1 MAGSLRNTANRIR
14 TASQIRR
21 ANRQAVGGARK
32 RCKKG
37 KNCSAACIQAGMVCL
52 VGLPE
57 PVEQSVSGVRKML
70 QGRIGKMPAPS
81 PMTRDRLAPSQQDRA
96 VAGQAKGILREMRP
110 ARLPQPAGP
119 APSTPGDYS
128 KWNPVAEGNY
138 GKVSVSPDGTRAVK
152 ELLVGKDGKKGEFG
166 EFEVELAKKMGELG
180 HSPRIYKATDKAL
193 EMDVAP
199 GKPLWKDYQRGEDE
213 PAMNAAQAT
222 KAATAIRDLH
232 KMGYAHGDMHSQ
244 QFLVDGN
251 NVKLVDYGLSVPIE
265 RQPVRA
271 MQDLA
276 KISSLVKWNNPELA
290 NDPYVQVVNK
300 HLPAYREIKGTS
312 KAAKAEK
319 ERIAQEYLRDVKA
332 LPGRSPQGKTEAQKA
347 GAEAKKARQQER
359 IDKSFDRA
367 RKGLEASLTGKK
379 YEGPAPPSLQ
389 PLRGDA
395 SQATPKAAM
404 ATKVSEAKPA
414 TGNWTQKF
422 TDRGPVVA
430 QAQAKLESTIG
441 KLPPAERPQWDEM
454 ANKQLA
460 IRLNSSRN
468 KTPLPPEEVDA
479 RLAKQMNAITRLIDG
494 GKPSVVYDRIG
505 QPIEGVKL
513 KPVITATGHA
523 KWMNEENG
531 RIFSLNT
538 KSGQWVQAKPAG
550 EDTGRRLADMEKI
563 VKRDGK
569 KWALH
574 NDENFQQQRHQKGDP
589 KDDRVYTTD
598 KVTGERRKKTVDEV
612 EAEISGKRGL
622 PQKILRNGLDQSGNE
637 GLALNP
643 YYDNNPAELR
653 ARYREAIQ
661 GWLDQGGLSLATGKP
676 IALPGREATSG
687 EERSTIDHFT
697 PISTYRGKNLSAQ
710 ELRRVVDNGK
720 NFNIVEESFNSQR
733 GADPWL
739 GWANRVIEAGGV
751 GSAKPP
757 KAKKAPAAQKK
768 KDDAL

>member
-1 MAGSLRNTANRIR
+1 
-14 TASQIRR
+14 
-21 ANRQAVGGARK
+21 
-32 RCKKG
+32 
-37 KNCSAACIQAGMVCL
+37 
-52 VGLPE
+52 
-57 PVEQSVSGVRKML
+57 ML
-70 QGRIGKMPAPS
+70 QGRIGKMPAPA
-81 PMTRDRLAPSQQDRA
+81 PMTKERLAPNQQDRA
-96 VAGQAKGILREMRP
+96 VAGQAKGILREMKP
-110 ARLPQPAGP
+110 AR
-119 APSTPGDYS
+119 PSPSASGDYS

-166 EFEVELAKKMGELG
+166 EFEIELAKKMGDLG

-199 GKPLWKDYQRGEDE
+199 GKPLWKGYQRGEDE
-213 PAMNAAQAT
+213 PTMNAAQAT
-222 KAATAIRDLH
+222 KAAAAIRDLH
-232 KMGYAHGDMHSQ
+232 KLGYAHGDMHSQ

-251 NVKLVDYGLSVPIE
+251 NVKLVDYGLSVPTE

-276 KISSLVKWNNPELA
+276 KISSLVKWNNPEIA
-290 NDPYVQVVNK
+290 NDPYVKVVNK
-300 HLPAYREIKGTS
+300 HLPAYREVQGQS
-312 KAAKAEK
+312 KAAKAER

-332 LPGRSPQGKTEAQKA
+332 LKA
-347 GAEAKKARQQER
+347 GG
-359 IDKSFDRA
+359 S
-367 RKGLEASLTGKK
+367 T
-379 YEGPAPPSLQ
+379 PA
-389 PLRGDA
+389 A
-395 SQATPKAAM
+395 AAPKAAM
-404 ATKVSEAKPA
+404 ATRVSEAGSASGK
-414 TGNWTQKF
+414 WTQKY

-441 KLPPAERPQWDEM
+441 KLSPAEQAQWNEM
-454 ANKQLA
+454 ANRQLA

-479 RLAKQMNAITRLIDG
+479 RLAKQMNAITRLIEG

-531 RIFSLNT
+531 RIFSLNA

-589 KDDRVYTTD
+589 NDNRVYTTD

-643 YYDNNPAELR
+643 YYDSNPAELR

-661 GWLDQGGLSLATGKP
+661 GWLDQAGLSLATGKP
-676 IALPGREATSG
+676 IALPGREAGPG

-710 ELRRVVDNGK
+710 ELRRIVDNGR

-751 GSAKPP
+751 GSAANKP
-757 KAKKAPAAQKK
+757 KTKKVSAAQKK
-768 KDDAL
+768 KDDALQAEADKLLSELNL